1 MTAANATAENLFKLA
16 TRATAATASAS
27 SAKTEP
33 KFASRRIARGARQ
46 ARLHDCVDQAP
57 ERKK

>member
-27 SAKTEP
+27 SA
-33 KFASRRIARGARQ
+33 
-46 ARLHDCVDQAP
+46 
-57 ERKK
+57 